1 MTVVLCN
8 KCVNPSTRPNVFIDD
23 DGICGVCKLFE
34 KQENGL
40 IDWSARD
47 SEIIEITEW
56 GKRNT
61 KSVYDCIVTV
71 SGGKD
76 STRQAFYA
84 RDDLGMNPLLVSAIY
99 PPEEAHERGPQNLAN
114 LVKHGFDCISVGVN
128 PEKFKYLMQQCF
140 NNYFNIFTASEMALY
155 SIPIHV
161 AIAEKIPLIFLG
173 ENPAHTIGERHGRLD
188 GDASQMRKSN
198 TLMDGN
204 ANVFI
209 DQNISSQDLHFYNY
223 PPNEDIE
230 YADLR
235 LIYLG
240 YYIRDWSGW
249 NNGQFSIDRGLVIRD
264 DSPENTGD
272 LWGISALDED
282 FRLVN
287 QLMKFVKFGFG
298 HVADQ
303 AMERI
308 HTGKMGR
315 DEAIELIKRF
325 DGKCSNEYIEKL
337 CNYLEID
344 SSEFFERLEA
354 NRNLDIWEKNE
365 DNQWSLKI
373 KF

>member
-1 MTVVLCN
+1 M
-8 KCVNPSTRPNVFIDD
+8 
-23 DGICGVCKLFE
+23 
-34 KQENGL
+34 
-40 IDWSARD
+40 
-47 SEIIEITEW
+47 
-56 GKRNT
+56 
-61 KSVYDCIVTV
+61 

-114 LVKHGFDCISVGVN
+114 LVNHGFDCISVGVN

-140 NNYFNIFTASEMALY
+140 NHYFNIFNASEMALY

-173 ENPAHTIGERHGRLD
+173 ENPAHTIGEKHGKLA

-204 ANVFI
+204 ANVFL

-223 PPNEDIE
+223 PSNEDIE
-230 YADLR
+230 YSDLR
-235 LIYLG
+235 IIYLG

-249 NNGQFSIDRGLVIRD
+249 NNGQFSIDRGLVTRS

-272 LWGISALDED
+272 LWGISGLDED
-282 FRLVN
+282 FRIVN
-287 QLMKFVKFGFG
+287 QLMKYVKFGFG
-298 HVADQ
+298 HVVDQ
-303 AMERI
+303 TMERI
-308 HTGKMGR
+308 HAGEMGR

-344 SSEFFERLEA
+344 SSEFFERLDA
-354 NRNLDIWEKNE
+354 NRNLDIWEKKE

-373 KF
+373 TL